1 MGSTSRNLFWLK
13 ALFHFIALS
22 PIVYLAL
29 KVMSNNAGGDPVQYI
44 IHFTGIGAL
53 NTLAATLL
61 ISPLA
66 KRYKLGILMKTR
78 RLVGLYVFAYA
89 SLHVLAFFSLD
100 LLFAWS
106 LFFEEVVKRPYI
118 IVGAT
123 AYILLAA
130 LALTSFSAIR
140 RKMGKRWQQL
150 HNGIYVIAILVP
162 VHFYWSV
169 KSEVIEPSLYL
180 LFFSILLGLRI
191 NKIKS
196 VKQTLF
202 KYLNV
207 SMWNKNT
214 KSKQGKL

>member
-22 PIVYLAL
+22 PIAYLVL
-29 KVMSNNAGGDPVQYI
+29 KVLSDNAGGDPVQYI

-66 KRYKLGILMKTR
+66 KRFKWGVLMQTR

-118 IVGAT
+118 LVGAT

-130 LALTSFSAIR
+130 LALTSFKVVR
-140 RKMGKRWQQL
+140 RTMGKRWQQL
-150 HNGIYVIAILVP
+150 HNGIYFIAILVP

-169 KSEVIEPSLYL
+169 KSEIIEPSLYL
-180 LFFSILLGLRI
+180 VFFSFLLWLRVS
-191 NKIKS
+191 KIKS
-196 VKQTLF
+196 IKHTLF
-202 KYLNV
+202 KGGNISLG
-207 SMWNKNT
+207 NKKT
-214 KSKQGKL
+214 ESK